1 MKCKAIGRNMGR
13 ISIHGSGRGI
23 NGKWGT
29 WGWEMSV
36 GWKGAVTG
44 RVAAWRKVGM
54 RKSGRVRG
62 VIT

>member
-29 WGWEMSV
+29 WGWEMSRMERSSD
-36 GWKGAVTG
+36 WKGSCVEKG
-44 RVAAWRKVGM
+44 GDEKKWEG
-54 RKSGRVRG
+54 
-62 VIT
+62 